1 MKKQILWTTFIAVSF
16 SPVTDAYS
24 ATVNIIC
31 SNGDQGGNEVHYQTC
46 TSSSLS
52 KDTVYWDGDTVTCEC
67 PTDSSMRIKY
77 TCLAYFEEGDPADD
91 RDQREDA
98 YWINDGCYEVSSGGG
113 STGGDTTSSESTSCA
128 AGYFDNNQTCY
139 SCAEVT
145 GNTNATSEEKVT
157 SIEDCYIPQMIAM
170 SDTTGTFAYINDCYF
185 SCDNDPD
192 LCNSYS

>member
-31 SNGDQGGNEVHYQTC
+31 SNSDQGGSEDQYKTC

-52 KDTVYWDGDTVTCEC
+52 KDTFYWDGDTVTCEC

-77 TCLAYFEEGDPADD
+77 TCIAYFEEGDPADD

-98 YWINDGCYEVSSGGG
+98 YWMNDGCYEISSGGG
-113 STGGDTTSSESTSCA
+113 GTVTSSSCSS
-128 AGYFDNNQTCY
+128 GDFKNNGACY
-139 SCAEVT
+139 NCAEIT
-145 GNTNATSEEKVT
+145 GEPNATSNAGAT
-157 SIEDCYIPQMIAM
+157 SIEDCYITAMTEM
-170 SDTTGTFAYINDCYF
+170 SDASGTFVYESNCYF
-185 SCDNDPD
+185 SCSENPD
-192 LCNSYS
+192 LCISYS